1 MLAVPQKQ
9 RETPQG
15 SQTWHRVSQTLNL
28 SDLPM
33 LGRESGFWAGIVV
46 RVATLVG
53 FLLFLDIAGDLTDMN
68 ELVFL
73 GLANLLHGICPY
85 GQTYILATYA
95 GSFVQSYFNYPPF
108 AVLFHL
114 PTLLWLGPQSLG
126 TIQFMPGMFLLH
138 TTFDFILYY
147 RLHQAGHSRAE
158 LMLWVNPGMVF
169 IDIITFVSL
178 PLLLVTLAILNL
190 DNPVRTGLYSSLLAA
205 SYQLGV
211 IFLPFILLY
220 QLKRRKLLNTIVGL
234 LPVVGVVLA
243 FFLWNPT
250 AFINDL
256 LLAQLGRGY
265 VNWFEASPMSLYYNR
280 YYPATFLFM
289 GSLPSV
295 VFNIAIGLGIPPSN
309 APQIA
314 LPMMAIVGIAAIGL
328 LVHFVRNP
336 RKGLAIL
343 YPGCLLALLIASG
356 SEGLTHYWVMTIT
369 LPFLAWAQHG
379 TLFPS
384 SNAPAFSS
392 SAGSAVLHKQN
403 TENRESHVATNRRTT
418 RLSKLNLLR
427 RLFDTIELDLGDRII
442 RGLDGLPFVSGIRSY
457 RKLWSMFGD
466 QLTLELGSERGFGSV
481 GICNCIRTDLRPHPK
496 LDAVCDATQL
506 PFRDHIFDRTWCVYL
521 AHHIPDIRGLVE
533 EGCRVADKFYL
544 YDFLPRSWLHG
555 FSVVWDL
562 LFFRE
567 HIQSAQPWALR
578 AMAPNLRQYRQGRLG
593 GVLYVFAKDA
603 HFRRSA
609 GGSRAKNA
617 KSIKSSLPHSG
628 GRPVSPP

>member
-1 MLAVPQKQ
+1 VLAVVEKQ
-9 RETPQG
+9 RETLQG

-28 SDLPM
+28 SDLPK
-33 LGRESGFWAGIVV
+33 LGREPGFWGGIVI
-46 RVATLVG
+46 RAATLVG

-68 ELVFL
+68 ELVFQ

-85 GQTYILATYA
+85 GQTYVLATYA
-95 GSFVQSYFNYPPF
+95 GSFVQTYFNYPPF

-114 PTLLWLGPQSLG
+114 PTLLWPGPQSLG
-126 TIQFMPGMFLLH
+126 TIQFMPGILLVH
-138 TTFDFILYY
+138 TAFDFILYY

-178 PLLLVTLAILNL
+178 PLLLVTLTILNL
-190 DNPVRTGLYSSLLAA
+190 DKPVRTGLYSSLLAA

-220 QLKRRKLLNTIVGL
+220 QYRRRQLTKTIMGL
-234 LPVVGVVLA
+234 LPVLGVVLA

-250 AFINDL
+250 AFVNDL

-265 VNWFEASPMSLYYNR
+265 VNWLDANPMSVHYNR
-280 YYPATFLFM
+280 YYPAAFLFM

-295 VFNIAIGLGIPPSN
+295 IFNIAIGLGIPPSD

-314 LPMMAIVGIAAIGL
+314 LPMMAVVGIAAVAL
-328 LVHFVRNP
+328 LVHFARNP

-369 LPFLAWAQHG
+369 LPFLAWAQHR
-379 TLFPS
+379 TFSSS
-384 SNAPAFSS
+384 SNATAVHSPS
-392 SAGSAVLHKQN
+392 GSAALQRQK
-403 TENRESHVATNRRTT
+403 TKNRESLAAVNRRST
-418 RLSKLNLLR
+418 RLPKLNLLR
-427 RLFDTIELDLGDRII
+427 RLFDAIELDLGDRII
-442 RGLDGLPFVSGIRSY
+442 RGLDGLPFISGIRSY
-457 RKLWSMFGD
+457 RKLWSLFGSH
-466 QLTLELGSERGFGSV
+466 LTLELGAERGFGSV
-481 GICNCIRTDLRPHPK
+481 GICNCIRTDLRPHPN
-496 LDAVCDATQL
+496 LDALCDATHL
-506 PFRDHIFDRTWCVYL
+506 PFRDHVFDRTWCVYL
-521 AHHIPDIRGLVE
+521 AHHIPDTRGLVE

-544 YDFLPRSWLHG
+544 YDFLPGSWLHG

-567 HIQSAQPWALR
+567 HIEAAKPRLLR

-593 GVLYVFAKDA
+593 GVLYVFRDEALT
-603 HFRRSA
+603 RRSA
-609 GGSRAKNA
+609 AAPRAKSA

-628 GRPVSPP
+628 GLPVSPP

>member
-1 MLAVPQKQ
+1 MLAVVEKQ
-9 RETPQG
+9 REALQG
-15 SQTWHRVSQTLNL
+15 SQTWHRVSHILNL
-28 SDLPM
+28 SDLPK
-33 LGRESGFWAGIVV
+33 LSREPGLWGGIVV

-53 FLLFLDIAGDLTDMN
+53 FLLFLDVAGDLTDMN

-73 GLANLLHGICPY
+73 GLTNLLHGICPY
-85 GQTYILATYA
+85 GQTYVLATYA

-126 TIQFMPGMFLLH
+126 TMQFMPGIFLVH
-138 TTFDFILYY
+138 TALDFILYY

-205 SYQLGV
+205 SYQLGA

-220 QLKRRKLLNTIVGL
+220 QYKHHQLTKTIMGL
-234 LPVVGVVLA
+234 LPVLGVVLA

-250 AFINDL
+250 AFVNDL

-265 VNWFEASPMSLYYNR
+265 VNWLDANPLSVNYNR
-280 YYPATFLFM
+280 YYPAAFLFM
-289 GSLPSV
+289 GSLPSL

-314 LPMMAIVGIAAIGL
+314 LPMMAVVGIAAVAL
-328 LVHFVRNP
+328 LVHFAWNP

-356 SEGLTHYWVMTIT
+356 SEGLTHYWVLTIT

-379 TLFPS
+379 TFFPS
-384 SNAPAFSS
+384 SNATAVSS
-392 SAGSAVLHKQN
+392 SSESAELHKRKTKSQ
-403 TENRESHVATNRRTT
+403 EPLAAVNRRST
-418 RLSKLNLLR
+418 RLSNLNLLR
-427 RLFDTIELDLGDRII
+427 RLFDTIELDLGNRII
-442 RGLDGLPFVSGIRSY
+442 RGLDGLPFISGIRSY
-457 RKLWSMFGD
+457 RKLWPMFGNH
-466 QLTLELGSERGFGSV
+466 LTLELGAERGFGSV
-481 GICNCIRTDLRPHPK
+481 GICNCIRTDLRPHSK
-496 LDAVCDATQL
+496 LDALCDATQL

-521 AHHIPDIRGLVE
+521 AHHIPNLRGLVE
-533 EGCRVADKFYL
+533 EGCRVAEKFYL
-544 YDFLPRSWLHG
+544 YDFLPGSWLHG

-567 HIQSAQPWALR
+567 HIEPAKPWFLR
-578 AMAPNLRQYRQGRLG
+578 AIAPNLRHYRQGRLG
-593 GVLYVFAKDA
+593 GVLYVFGDDA
-603 HFRRSA
+603 LIRHSA
-609 GGSRAKNA
+609 GAPRAKSA
-617 KSIKSSLPHSG
+617 KSIKSSFPTSG
-628 GRPVSPP
+628 RLPVSPP